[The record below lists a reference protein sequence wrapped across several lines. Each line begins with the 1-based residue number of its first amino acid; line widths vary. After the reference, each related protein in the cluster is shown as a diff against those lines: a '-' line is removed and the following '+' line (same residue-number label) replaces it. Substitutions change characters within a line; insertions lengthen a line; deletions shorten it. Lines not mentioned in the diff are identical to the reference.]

1 MKRIS
6 DLSAA
11 AEALAEKVNPAVV
24 EIMVS
29 GYGVFRD
36 RQAGG
41 IVAGA
46 SPLRSGDV
54 IYAVNG
60 APIETV
66 SGLHVFVQATPAGKP
81 LVLQVERHGRLQY
94 LVTLRD

>member
-11 AEALAEKVNPAVV
+11 MEALAEKVNPAVV

-29 GYGVFRD
+29 GYDVSRD
-36 RQAGG
+36 RQAGE

-46 SPLRSGDV
+46 SPLRSGEV

-60 APIETV
+60 ASTETV
-66 SGLHVFVQATPAGKP
+66 NGLRVFVQATPAGKP

-94 LVTLRD
+94 LVTFRD